1 MRIDVDGVA
10 IEVGDHGSGPAVLLI
25 HGWPDSGDLWRN
37 QVTAL
42 VEAGYRALVPDL
54 RGFGASDH
62 PEGVDAYNLLHLIGD
77 MVAVLDHAGAERA
90 HVVGHDWGAAI
101 GWSLAA
107 FVPDRVASLAALS
120 VGHPASFAAAG
131 LEQRQLSWY
140 MLLFQF
146 EGVAERWLSDDDFA
160 GFRQW
165 AGHPDHAAVTTRL
178 QEPGALT
185 ASLNLYRAN
194 LPPEALL
201 GPPVELP
208 PIGCPT
214 LGIWSSGDMAL
225 TERQMVGSAEHVKEP
240 WRYQRVEGAGHWLQL
255 EAPDTVNR
263 LLLEHLGTAEGSE
276 V

>member
-1 MRIDVDGVA
+1 MRIDVDGVT

-25 HGWPDSGDLWRN
+25 HGWPDTGDLWRN

-54 RGFGASDH
+54 RGFGATDR
-62 PEGVDAYNLLHLIGD
+62 PEGVDAYNLLLLIGD
-77 MVAVLDHAGAERA
+77 MVAVLDHAGVERA

-131 LEQRQLSWY
+131 LEQRQRSWY

-160 GFRQW
+160 GFRGW
-165 AGHPDHAAVTTRL
+165 AGHPDHGAVTTRL

-194 LPPEALL
+194 LPPESLL

-208 PIGCPT
+208 PIECPT

-225 TERQMVGSAEHVKEP
+225 TERQMVCSAEHVKGP
-240 WRYQRVEGAGHWLQL
+240 WRYERVEGVGHWLQL
-255 EAPDTVNR
+255 EAPDAVNR
-263 LLLEHLGTAEGSE
+263 LVLEHLDIAEDSQA
-276 V
+276 